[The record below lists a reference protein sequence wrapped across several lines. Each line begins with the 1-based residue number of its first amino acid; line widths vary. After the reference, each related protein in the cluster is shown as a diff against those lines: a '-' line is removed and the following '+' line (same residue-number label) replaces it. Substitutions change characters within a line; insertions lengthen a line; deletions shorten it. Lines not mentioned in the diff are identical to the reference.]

1 MPFIQWTPSFSV
13 GNPVLDADHRKLI
26 DILNQIYDAWITHSS
41 TLELGRLFDELMDYT
56 DHHFSREE
64 SKLAARDYEDLDRHH
79 AAHERL
85 RELVHAFR
93 SRHLAGLK
101 ADALT
106 EDMAK
111 FLKSWLMDHILEE
124 DLKYRHLFTGR

>member
-1 MPFIQWTPSFSV
+1 MAFIQWTPSFSV
-13 GNPVLDADHRKLI
+13 GNAVLDADHRKLI
-26 DILNQIYDAWITHSS
+26 DILNQIYDAWVSNSS

-64 SKLAARDYEDLDRHH
+64 SKLAARDFEDLDRHH

-93 SRHLAGLK
+93 SRHLAGHK

-124 DLKYRHLFTGR
+124 DLKYRHLFVGR

>member
-1 MPFIQWTPSFSV
+1 MPFIQWSPSFSV
-13 GNPVLDADHRKLI
+13 GNAMLDADHRKLI
-26 DILNQIYDAWITHSS
+26 DILNQIYDAWTEHSTS
-41 TLELGRLFDELMDYT
+41 LELEQLFDELMDYT

-64 SKLAARDYEDLDRHH
+64 SKLLSRDYENLDKHH

-93 SRHLAGLK
+93 SRHLAGQR
-101 ADALT
+101 ADVLT

-111 FLKSWLMDHILEE
+111 FLKSWLLDHILEE
-124 DLKYRHLFTGR
+124 DMKYRHLFTGK